1 MVLRINLRPFTAS
14 RAIAALAFTATSCA
28 KDTST
33 STTESGA
40 KVVEEGVLAICT
52 HLPYEPFEF
61 TKDGEVVCF
70 HIDVLK
76 LVAKAEGLDT
86 KIQDTPWETIV
97 SGESLNRGDCDVATG
112 AISIKPEREKVM
124 DFSDPYFTAT
134 QALLVKKGSGY
145 SSLEDLAGKQI
156 AVQEGTTGE
165 TYVEENLPKGAEK
178 VSYEDSVLM
187 MEAVNNGKAQ
197 AGVNDHG
204 LVNYYVDQ
212 NPGVEVSTAF

>member
-1 MVLRINLRPFTAS
+1 M
-14 RAIAALAFTATSCA
+14 
-28 KDTST
+28 
-33 STTESGA
+33 
-40 KVVEEGVLAICT
+40 
-52 HLPYEPFEF
+52 
-61 TKDGEVVCF
+61 
-70 HIDVLK
+70 
-76 LVAKAEGLDT
+76 
-86 KIQDTPWETIV
+86 
-97 SGESLNRGDCDVATG
+97 
-112 AISIKPEREKVM
+112 SIKPGREKVM

-145 SSLEDLAGKQI
+145 SSLEDLAGKRI

-197 AGVNDHG
+197 AGVNDNG

-212 NPGVEVSTAF
+212 NPGVEVSTEFQTGEEYGFSVKKDGNPKLLDAINEAIADKDAMDELKVKWFGTAK